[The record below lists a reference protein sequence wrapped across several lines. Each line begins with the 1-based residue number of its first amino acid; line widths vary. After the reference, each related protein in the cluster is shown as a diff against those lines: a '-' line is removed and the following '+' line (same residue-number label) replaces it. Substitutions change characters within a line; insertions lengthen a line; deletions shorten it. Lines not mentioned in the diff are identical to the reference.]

1 MKCHLPWVVRGW
13 AKNPD
18 WSSDLGHCESGLEGC
33 ATSAVIFGHVGH
45 GSTALGFPVIKQA
58 TQELEV
64 SICVDLRWSDWDVG
78 VSGLGEFLGERS
90 DFSEEG
96 ATRFREDRA
105 GV

>member
-1 MKCHLPWVVRGW
+1 MQQAQLSLAMWVTAALPW
-13 AKNPD
+13 
-18 WSSDLGHCESGLEGC
+18 
-33 ATSAVIFGHVGH
+33 
-45 GSTALGFPVIKQA
+45 GFPVIKQA

-64 SICVDLRWSDWDVG
+64 SICVDLRWSDWNVG